1 MFMRYIV
8 TFLLFFLLQSCLST
22 TEQEDNKPNFFFSL
36 ENYFE
41 KEIARLNQEQ
51 PKVSKR
57 ITLEGKEEV
66 KEFDTLDYQKE
77 LITFSNADI
86 NKIAWQ
92 DKYQADTT
100 YTTDGKMQHISYL
113 AKDNKLKTQK
123 ITIQYT
129 QEGEIEEIYIK
140 ATTESFVADVYKEL
154 YYKPTTG
161 YRFTSQQST
170 NISKPTVVE
179 VEALF
184 ME

>member
-8 TFLLFFLLQSCLST
+8 TFILFLTLQSCLST
-22 TEQEDNKPNFFFSL
+22 SEQEDNKPNLFFSL

-41 KEIARLNQEQ
+41 NEIARLNQEQ

-57 ITLEGKEEV
+57 INLKGKEEV
-66 KEFDTLDYQKE
+66 KAFDTLDYQKE
-77 LITFSNADI
+77 LIAFSNADI

-92 DKYQADTT
+92 DKYQADTA
-100 YTTDGKMQHISYL
+100 YTPEGKMQHISYQ
-113 AKDNKLKTQK
+113 AKDDKLKTQK
-123 ITIQYT
+123 IAIQFT

-154 YYKPTTG
+154 YYKPATG

-170 NISKPTVVE
+170 NISRPTVVE